1 MKNPELLQICEKV
14 IVNGVDTIL
23 LNKQGFSILLEA
35 FTSFL
40 TNENSSG
47 EIIDILSTKL
57 TKNIGQ
63 LSLK

>member
-35 FTSFL
+35 FASFL

-63 LSLK
+63 